1 MNASDDKAHGPTVS
15 EAASDNHE
23 VSDYTQPAPRHTQE
37 SAKLLNIANVLTVI
51 RIVFIPVFVWLLLRN
66 GGESAAS
73 RWLALLMFIALM
85 VTDFVDGRLARSRN
99 LITDFGKIADPSA
112 DKALMISA
120 LVGLNIIGHLWWW
133 VTCLIVIREIGITLW
148 RMAML
153 HRGLVVPASKG
164 GKLKTALQSLAVSLF
179 LMPLPGW
186 TDWLTGIVMA
196 AAVIVTVVT
205 GIQYLLDSRQSRA
218 ALSATTSA

>member
-1 MNASDDKAHGPTVS
+1 
-15 EAASDNHE
+15 
-23 VSDYTQPAPRHTQE
+23 
-37 SAKLLNIANVLTVI
+37 
-51 RIVFIPVFVWLLLRN
+51 
-66 GGESAAS
+66 
-73 RWLALLMFIALM
+73 
-85 VTDFVDGRLARSRN
+85 
-99 LITDFGKIADPSA
+99 
-112 DKALMISA
+112 
-120 LVGLNIIGHLWWW
+120 
-133 VTCLIVIREIGITLW
+133 
-148 RMAML
+148 ML

-218 ALSATTSA
+218 ASSATTSA